1 MTAQAPHTNVVHSI
15 RFNLP
20 VQAMKAIVFRMIE
33 QKQRRAFLDIPA
45 HLRAQAR
52 AAAVAGEE
60 VAQPV

>member
-1 MTAQAPHTNVVHSI
+1 MTAQSPNTNVVHSI

-33 QKQRRAFLDIPA
+33 QKERRAFRDIPV

-52 AAAVAGEE
+52 SAAVAGEE
-60 VAQPV
+60 VVQPL